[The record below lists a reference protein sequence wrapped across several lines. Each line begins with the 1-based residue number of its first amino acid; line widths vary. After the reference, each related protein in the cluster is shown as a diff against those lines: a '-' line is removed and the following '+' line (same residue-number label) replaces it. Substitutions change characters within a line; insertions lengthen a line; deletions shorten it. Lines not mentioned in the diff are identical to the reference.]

1 MCKQLQKAAII
12 CGERPVGEYIFQEAK
27 DHSRCNKYHRDEF
40 LKKNEKLINK
50 YNNNTTFNN
59 IFQDVL
65 IISEQINA
73 DIKKKNFNNTIGKL
87 QSYDIA
93 AALCRYHNINIE
105 YIYLA
110 GGGPL
115 EAIKK
120 LKINKKKDIITG
132 LEYVNI
138 EDIKQAF
145 KNSKYKDK
153 LPTTLSG
160 DTWETFLCQWQKQFK

>member
-1 MCKQLQKAAII
+1 MCKQVQKVDII

-27 DHSRCNKYHRDEF
+27 DHSRCNKHHRDEF

-65 IISEQINA
+65 IIAQQINS
-73 DIKKKNFNNTIGKL
+73 DIKKNKFHNTIGKL
-87 QSYDIA
+87 QCYDIA
-93 AALCRYHNINIE
+93 AALCRHYNINIE
-105 YIYLA
+105 YIYLT
-110 GGGPL
+110 GKGPQK
-115 EAIKK
+115 AIKK

-138 EDIKQAF
+138 ADIKQAF
-145 KNSKYKDK
+145 QNSKYKVK

-160 DTWETFLCQWQKQFK
+160 DTWETFLCQWQKQYK